1 MQLVEIRR
9 RVLAA
14 CDWILYIVAIDRV
27 QRKVQNSKILDVLKN
42 KIRWDVSVDGK
53 YLGSQCGFN

>member
-27 QRKVQNSKILDVLKN
+27 QRKVQNSKILDVLKKQN
-42 KIRWDVSVDGK
+42 QMRCFSRWKISWFPVR
-53 YLGSQCGFN
+53 F